1 MNAQDYFDDWW
12 LSEIAF
18 LQRDERDIMLSRRI
32 CRPIFLAGFKA
43 AEQRLQDSQKLYDK
57 AELDAA
63 IKADLESREFL
74 RGSREKYA
82 CISDSVCS
90 GVDDKRLSNAGYA
103 DEKLELA
110 GGRR

>member
-1 MNAQDYFDDWW
+1 MNEQDYFEKWW

-57 AELDAA
+57 AELDM
-63 IKADLESREFL
+63 LMR
-74 RGSREKYA
+74 
-82 CISDSVCS
+82 
-90 GVDDKRLSNAGYA
+90 N
-103 DEKLELA
+103 
-110 GGRR
+110 